1 MSFKI
6 ATFFPEHLDLNGDQA
21 NLLVASKRLEWLGYE
36 VEIEAIEKAT
46 GLPRQTD
53 LIFVG
58 HGSLAA
64 WEDIK
69 DSMKNAIDWISNS
82 IQEDCG
88 FMAVASG
95 QEWAIRSG
103 LLGGDASPTERISKF
118 EVVQLAGREILGYL
132 NSSTSAPVIQ
142 KYGLSLGT
150 QLHGPVLAKNPEF
163 ADSYLL
169 EIAAARGIPK
179 SNSYNKIALNNSSL
193 NNTSLNNTSLKNNAD
208 LVAGIVRQVW
218 ELERDL
224 ASE

>member
-21 NLLVASKRLEWLGYE
+21 NLLIASKRLEWLGYE
-36 VEIEAIEKAT
+36 VEISAIEKAT
-46 GLPRQTD
+46 ELPSETD

-64 WEDIK
+64 WADIN
-69 DSMKNAIDWISNS
+69 DSMTHAITWISNS
-82 IQEDCG
+82 VQMGCG

-103 LLGGDASPTERISKF
+103 LLAGDANPTERISKF
-118 EVVQLAGREILGYL
+118 ELAEIEGREILGYL

-142 KYGLSLGT
+142 KDGLALGT

-169 EIAAARGIPK
+169 EIAAARGVMKNNAVDNEASK
-179 SNSYNKIALNNSSL
+179 SRLLS
-193 NNTSLNNTSLKNNAD
+193 NNAD
-208 LVAGIVRQVW
+208 LVAGIVKQIW

>member
-21 NLLVASKRLEWLGYE
+21 NLLIASKRLEWLGYE
-36 VEIEAIEKAT
+36 VEISAIEKAT
-46 GLPRQTD
+46 ELPSETD

-64 WEDIK
+64 WADIN
-69 DSMKNAIDWISNS
+69 DSMTHAITWISNS
-82 IQEDCG
+82 VQMGCG
-88 FMAVASG
+88 LMAVASG

-103 LLGGDASPTERISKF
+103 LLAGDANPTERISKF
-118 EVVQLAGREILGYL
+118 ELAEIEGREILGYL

-142 KYGLSLGT
+142 KDGLALGT

-169 EIAAARGIPK
+169 EIAAARGVMKNNAVDNEVSK
-179 SNSYNKIALNNSSL
+179 SRVLS
-193 NNTSLNNTSLKNNAD
+193 NNAD
-208 LVAGIVRQVW
+208 LVAGIVKQIW

>member
-36 VEIEAIEKAT
+36 VEILAIEKAT
-46 GLPRQTD
+46 ELPSDAD

-58 HGSLAA
+58 HGSIAA
-64 WEDIK
+64 WADIN
-69 DSMKNAIDWISNS
+69 DSMTNAIAWIANS
-82 IQEDCG
+82 VQKGCG

-103 LLGGDASPTERISKF
+103 LLAGDANPTERISKF
-118 EVVQLAGREILGYL
+118 EIAEIEGREILGYL
-132 NSSTSAPVIQ
+132 NSSTRAPVIQ
-142 KYGLSLGT
+142 KDGLALGT

-169 EIAAARGIPK
+169 EIAAARGILK
-179 SNSYNKIALNNSSL
+179 
-193 NNTSLNNTSLKNNAD
+193 NNTSKNNASKNNAD
-208 LVAGIVRQVW
+208 LVAGIVKQVW

>member
-1 MSFKI
+1 MRFKI
-6 ATFFPEHLDLNGDQA
+6 ATFFPQHLDLNGDQG

-36 VEIEAIEKAT
+36 VEISAIEKAT
-46 GLPRQTD
+46 ELPSETD

-64 WEDIK
+64 WADINE
-69 DSMKNAIDWISNS
+69 SMTNAITWISNS
-82 IQEDCG
+82 VQKNCG

-103 LLGGDASPTERISKF
+103 LLAGDANPTERISKF
-118 EVVQLAGREILGYL
+118 EIAEIEGREILGYL

-142 KYGLSLGT
+142 KDGLALGT

-169 EIAAARGIPK
+169 EIAAARGILK
-179 SNSYNKIALNNSSL
+179 NNGINNNDLNNNALSNSA
-193 NNTSLNNTSLKNNAD
+193 LKNNAD
-208 LVAGIVRQVW
+208 LVASIVKQVW

>member
-1 MSFKI
+1 MSFRI

-21 NLLVASKRLEWLGYE
+21 NLLVASKRLEWLGYD
-36 VEIEAIEKAT
+36 VEISAIEKT
-46 GLPRQTD
+46 TDLPSETD

-64 WEDIK
+64 WADINEA
-69 DSMKNAIDWISNS
+69 MTNAVTWISNS
-82 IQEDCG
+82 VQKGCG

-103 LLGGDASPTERISKF
+103 FLFGDANPTERISKF
-118 EVVQLAGREILGYL
+118 EIVEIEGREILGYL

-142 KYGLSLGT
+142 KHGLMLGT

-169 EIAAARGIPK
+169 EIAAARGIRK
-179 SNSYNKIALNNSSL
+179 NSAINNNNL
-193 NNTSLNNTSLKNNAD
+193 NNTALNNNAD
-208 LVAGIVRQVW
+208 LVAGIVKQIW

>member
-6 ATFFPEHLDLNGDQA
+6 ATLFPEHLDLNGDQA

-36 VEIEAIEKAT
+36 VNISAIEKAT
-46 GLPRQTD
+46 ELPSETD

-64 WEDIK
+64 WADINE
-69 DSMKNAIDWISNS
+69 SMTNAISWISNS
-82 IQEDCG
+82 VQKGCG

-103 LLGGDASPTERISKF
+103 LLAGDANPTDRISKF
-118 EVVQLAGREILGYL
+118 EIAEIEGREILGYL

-142 KYGLSLGT
+142 KNGLSFGT

-169 EIAAARGIPK
+169 EIAAARGVMNNK
-179 SNSYNKIALNNSSL
+179 AVNNEVSRSND
-193 NNTSLNNTSLKNNAD
+193 LKNNAD
-208 LVAGIVRQVW
+208 LVAGIVKQVW

>member
-6 ATFFPEHLDLNGDQA
+6 ATLFPEHLDLNGDQA

-36 VEIEAIEKAT
+36 VNISAIEKAT
-46 GLPRQTD
+46 ELPRETD

-64 WEDIK
+64 WADINE
-69 DSMKNAIDWISNS
+69 SMTNAISWISNS
-82 IQEDCG
+82 VQKGCG

-103 LLGGDASPTERISKF
+103 LLAGDANPTDRISKF
-118 EVVQLAGREILGYL
+118 EIAEIEGREILGYL

-142 KYGLSLGT
+142 KNGLSFGT

-169 EIAAARGIPK
+169 EIAAARGVMNNK
-179 SNSYNKIALNNSSL
+179 AVNNEVSRSND
-193 NNTSLNNTSLKNNAD
+193 LKNNAD
-208 LVAGIVRQVW
+208 LVAGIVKQVW

>member
-36 VEIEAIEKAT
+36 VEISTIEKVSE
-46 GLPRQTD
+46 LPSETD

-64 WEDIK
+64 WADIK
-69 DSMKNAIDWISNS
+69 DSMTSAITWISDS
-82 IQEDCG
+82 IKKGCG

-103 LLGGDASPTERISKF
+103 LLAGAASPTDRISKF
-118 EVVQLAGREILGYL
+118 EIAELDGREVLGYL

-142 KYGLSLGT
+142 KSGLSFGT

-169 EIAAARGIPK
+169 EIAAARGILK
-179 SNSYNKIALNNSSL
+179 NSGLNNNDL
-193 NNTSLNNTSLKNNAD
+193 NNNVLKNDAD
-208 LVAGIVRQVW
+208 LVAGIVKQIW

>member
-6 ATFFPEHLDLNGDQA
+6 STFFPEHLDLNGDQA
-21 NLLVASKRLEWLGYE
+21 NLIVASKRLEWLGYE
-36 VEIEAIEKAT
+36 VEISAIEKGAE
-46 GLPRQTD
+46 LPSETD

-64 WEDIK
+64 WADINE
-69 DSMKNAIDWISNS
+69 SMTDAISWISNS
-82 IQEDCG
+82 VQKGCG
-88 FMAVASG
+88 LMAVASG

-103 LLGGDASPTERISKF
+103 LLAGGANPTERISKF
-118 EVVQLAGREILGYL
+118 EIAEIEGLEILGYL

-142 KYGLSLGT
+142 KNGHVLGT

-169 EIAAARGIPK
+169 EIAAARGILKNSAKNNNDLK
-179 SNSYNKIALNNSSL
+179 SNALSNNHALSNNS
-193 NNTSLNNTSLKNNAD
+193 D
-208 LVAGIVRQVW
+208 LVAGIVKQVW

>member
-6 ATFFPEHLDLNGDQA
+6 ATLFPEHLDLNGDQA

-36 VEIEAIEKAT
+36 VEISAIEKAT
-46 GLPRQTD
+46 ELPSETD

-64 WEDIK
+64 WDDINQ
-69 DSMKNAIDWISNS
+69 SMTNAISWISNS
-82 IQEDCG
+82 MKKGCG

-103 LLGGDASPTERISKF
+103 LLAGDANPTDRISKF
-118 EVVQLAGREILGYL
+118 EIAEIEGREILGYL

-142 KYGLSLGT
+142 KNGLSFGT

-169 EIAAARGIPK
+169 EIAAARGVM
-179 SNSYNKIALNNSSL
+179 NNSAVIKEVSRS
-193 NNTSLNNTSLKNNAD
+193 NDLKNNSD
-208 LVAGIVRQVW
+208 LVAGIVKQVW

>member
-6 ATFFPEHLDLNGDQA
+6 ATLFPEHLDLNGDQA

-36 VEIEAIEKAT
+36 VNISAIEKAT
-46 GLPRQTD
+46 ELPSETD

-64 WEDIK
+64 WADINE
-69 DSMKNAIDWISNS
+69 SMTNAISWISNS
-82 IQEDCG
+82 VQKGCG

-103 LLGGDASPTERISKF
+103 LLAGDANPTDRISKF
-118 EVVQLAGREILGYL
+118 EIAEIEGREILGYL

-142 KYGLSLGT
+142 KNGLSFGT

-169 EIAAARGIPK
+169 EIAAARGVMNNK
-179 SNSYNKIALNNSSL
+179 AVNNEVSRSND
-193 NNTSLNNTSLKNNAD
+193 LKNNAD
-208 LVAGIVRQVW
+208 LVAGIVKQLW

>member
-6 ATFFPEHLDLNGDQA
+6 ATLFPEHLDLNGDQA

-36 VEIEAIEKAT
+36 VNISAIEKAT
-46 GLPRQTD
+46 ELPSETD

-64 WEDIK
+64 WADINE
-69 DSMKNAIDWISNS
+69 SMTNAISWISNS
-82 IQEDCG
+82 VQKGCG

-103 LLGGDASPTERISKF
+103 LLAGDANPTDRISKF
-118 EVVQLAGREILGYL
+118 EIAEIEGREILGYL

-142 KYGLSLGT
+142 KNGLSFGT

-169 EIAAARGIPK
+169 EIAAARGVMNNK
-179 SNSYNKIALNNSSL
+179 AVNNEVSRSND
-193 NNTSLNNTSLKNNAD
+193 LKNNAD
-208 LVAGIVRQVW
+208 LVAGIVKQVW
-218 ELERDL
+218 DLERDL

>member
-36 VEIEAIEKAT
+36 VEISAIEKAT
-46 GLPRQTD
+46 ELPSETD

-64 WEDIK
+64 WADINE
-69 DSMKNAIDWISNS
+69 SMTNAISWISNS
-82 IQEDCG
+82 MKKGCG

-103 LLGGDASPTERISKF
+103 LLAGDANPTDRISKF
-118 EVVQLAGREILGYL
+118 EIAEIEGREILGYL

-142 KYGLSLGT
+142 KNGLSFGT

-169 EIAAARGIPK
+169 EIAAARGILK
-179 SNSYNKIALNNSSL
+179 NSAINNNNL
-193 NNTSLNNTSLKNNAD
+193 NNTGLNNNAD
-208 LVAGIVRQVW
+208 LVAGIVKQVW